1 MDFIFKSKFLFY
13 GTLIKTLDHE
23 ITQMTWMTDAEV
35 FYRQLDKD
43 ISTEVARRE
52 IVTKPFNGQT
62 LYKLE
67 VGFSFPFEN
76 YFLTQQI
83 KHASIGYQR
92 G

>member
-1 MDFIFKSKFLFY
+1 
-13 GTLIKTLDHE
+13 
-23 ITQMTWMTDAEV
+23 MTWMTDAEV

-67 VGFSFPFEN
+67 VSAFPRLLRPN
-76 YFLTQQI
+76 I
-83 KHASIGYQR
+83 DHPRI
-92 G
+92 

>member
-1 MDFIFKSKFLFY
+1 
-13 GTLIKTLDHE
+13 
-23 ITQMTWMTDAEV
+23 MTWMTDAEV

-67 VGFSFPFEN
+67 VSA
-76 YFLTQQI
+76 FLRLLRPNI
-83 KHASIGYQR
+83 DHPRI
-92 G
+92 

>member
-1 MDFIFKSKFLFY
+1 
-13 GTLIKTLDHE
+13 
-23 ITQMTWMTDAEV
+23 MTWMTDAEV

-67 VGFSFPFEN
+67 VNLNTPTSSWAN
-76 YFLTQQI
+76 HT
-83 KHASIGYQR
+83 SNR
-92 G
+92 T